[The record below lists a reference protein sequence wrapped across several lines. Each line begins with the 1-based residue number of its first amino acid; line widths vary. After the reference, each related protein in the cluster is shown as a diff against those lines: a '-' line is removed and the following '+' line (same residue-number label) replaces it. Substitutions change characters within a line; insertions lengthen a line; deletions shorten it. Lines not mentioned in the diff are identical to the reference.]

1 MYKLC
6 KTVKSAKR
14 QREIAQAMVTLM
26 ASTPYDDIT
35 VTALCEHLDMPRK
48 SFYRYFDAKEDVLN
62 AFMDHLLSECDAI
75 ILSGSPLRQ
84 RVEHLLLFVKRQKE
98 LLDVFAKNDVLDA
111 LVKRACDRG
120 ISDVNALSPLLAGE
134 PQWARPMIAR
144 FATAGFAT
152 LALDW
157 YKDDF
162 ARPVGEMTDVCCRM
176 LARPLMDF
184 STYK

>member
-1 MYKLC
+1 MYKQC

-14 QREIAQAMVTLM
+14 QREIAKSMVALM

-35 VTALCEHLDMPRK
+35 VTALCEYLDMPRK

-62 AFMDHLLSECDAI
+62 AFMDNLLSECDTI
-75 ILSGSPLRQ
+75 ILSAAPLRQ

-98 LLDVFAKNDVLDA
+98 LLDIFEKNNVLDA

-120 ISDVNALSPLLAGE
+120 IDNADALAPLLVGE

-152 LALDW
+152 IALDW

-162 ARPVGEMTDVCCRM
+162 ARPVGEMTDICCRM
-176 LARPLMDF
+176 LARPLLD
-184 STYK
+184 TLPR